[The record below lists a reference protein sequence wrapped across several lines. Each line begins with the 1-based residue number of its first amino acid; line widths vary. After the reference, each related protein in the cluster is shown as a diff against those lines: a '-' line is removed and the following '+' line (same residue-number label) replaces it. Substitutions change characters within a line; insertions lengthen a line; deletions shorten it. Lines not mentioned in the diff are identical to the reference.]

1 MNAPGSPLPGA
12 LKATPNALTARKR
25 KRGHDIESG
34 QLLEN
39 DLTIGALVSRQR
51 MKAGHM
57 SEAVTAAHGGRCHIG
72 GLGAFHVLFEL
83 FGARLFV
90 DRYTTHGGFSWL
102 KGLLV
107 SPSTVTSSI
116 ELCWT
121 RGQSTLKR

>member
-1 MNAPGSPLPGA
+1 MDTPGSPLPGT
-12 LKATPNALTARKR
+12 LKATPNALTAGKR
-25 KRGHDIESG
+25 ERGHDIKSG

-39 DLTIGALVSRQR
+39 DLTVSALVGRQR

-57 SEAVTAAHGGRCHIG
+57 SEAVTAAHGGRCHVG
-72 GLGAFHVLFEL
+72 SLGAFHVLFEL

-90 DRYTTHGGFSWL
+90 NRYTTHGGFSWL

-116 ELCWT
+116 GT
-121 RGQSTLKR
+121 VRRVVNPR